1 MNRHLDAIVKLET
14 VGLEGIIDL
23 SNTACASLL
32 IFRDVGGRMGN
43 LRVNVDFVFE
53 ALLQNCKLLSRPWTA
68 QQRQVFHS
76 NLIACHGQVRR
87 VCGHLPFS
95 QSKIHRVLD
104 LLSKME
110 SLGVGVDM
118 RQHTF
123 AILKEAD

>member
-1 MNRHLDAIVKLET
+1 M
-14 VGLEGIIDL
+14 
-23 SNTACASLL
+23 
-32 IFRDVGGRMGN
+32 GGRVGN

-53 ALLQNCKLLSRPWTA
+53 ALLQNCKLLTRPWTA

-87 VCGHLPFS
+87 VCGNLPFS
-95 QSKIHRVLD
+95 QAKISRVLE

-110 SLGVGVDM
+110 SLGMGVDM

-123 AILKEAD
+123 SVIKEVD